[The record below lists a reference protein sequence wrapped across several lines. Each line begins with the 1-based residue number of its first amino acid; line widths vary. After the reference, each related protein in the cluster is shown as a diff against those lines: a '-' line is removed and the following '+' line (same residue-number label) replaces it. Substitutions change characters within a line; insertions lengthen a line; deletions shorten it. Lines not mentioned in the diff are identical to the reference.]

1 MARTPTRFS
10 PKTSRPRRPSSTR
23 PTEPSSSST
32 TGEEHLFADSSLPA
46 YETAAAALLTER
58 VVAFLNA
65 IDVDNTPMKDGP
77 EQVAPGALLATEQR
91 E

>member
-1 MARTPTRFS
+1 
-10 PKTSRPRRPSSTR
+10 
-23 PTEPSSSST
+23 
-32 TGEEHLFADSSLPA
+32 
-46 YETAAAALLTER
+46 

-65 IDVDNTPMKDGP
+65 IDVNNTPMKDGP